1 MALPTEKEHKAT
13 GRKYARIHS
22 TLKNSHKACNG
33 CNPNDACHSKKLCGP
48 RQAVINNLKMGI
60 RQLNRNFREKDLKN
74 YNDTLKTKLKGALE
88 TWHKQNGNKKFKF

>member
-48 RQAVINNLKMGI
+48 RQA
-60 RQLNRNFREKDLKN
+60 
-74 YNDTLKTKLKGALE
+74 
-88 TWHKQNGNKKFKF
+88 